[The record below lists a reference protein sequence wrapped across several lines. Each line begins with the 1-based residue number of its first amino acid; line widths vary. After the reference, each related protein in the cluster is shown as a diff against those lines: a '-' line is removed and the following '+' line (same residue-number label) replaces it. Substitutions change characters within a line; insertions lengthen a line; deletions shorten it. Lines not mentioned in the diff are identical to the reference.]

1 VRHAVILAGG
11 SGTRLWP
18 ASRRTRAKQ
27 LLPLAKGGESLLGA
41 TVRRARMVTHDVLI
55 VTALDQADATKAAV
69 LRDGEAGASGPV
81 TGLTGVLAGQPGI
94 EILAEPAPRNTALA
108 IGLAAV
114 HLAHRDPAAVLG
126 VLPADHHIADEPGLA
141 ATVERAFAV
150 AEHDQVICTIGI
162 RPTRPETGF
171 GYLEIDA
178 AITGGD
184 VAPVKAFVEK
194 PAVATAQAY
203 VAGGRHLWNAGMF
216 FARADKILDDIRRLL
231 PETAAV
237 LDAIADALAQSP
249 QAADAAAARLYPTA
263 PSISFDH
270 GVMEHTTGVVV
281 IPADLGWN
289 DVGSWAALRDVLGTD
304 AEGNT
309 VIGDAVVI
317 DAGNN
322 VIATEPGTVVAVIGV
337 NDLVV
342 VQSGDAVVVLP
353 RSRAQEV
360 RRVVDELAR
369 RGLDKYL

>member
-18 ASRRTRAKQ
+18 ASRRARAKQ
-27 LLPLAKGGESLLGA
+27 LLPLAKGGESLLAA
-41 TVRRARMVTHDVLI
+41 TVRRARTATQHVVI
-55 VTALDQADATKAAV
+55 VTARDQADATAAV
-69 LRDGEAGASGPV
+69 VPAV
-81 TGLTGVLAGQPGI
+81 

-126 VLPADHHIADEPGLA
+126 VLPADHHIADEAGLA
-141 ATVERAFAV
+141 ATVDRAFAV
-150 AEHDQVICTIGI
+150 AEADPVICTIGI

-171 GYLEIDA
+171 GYLEIDT
-178 AITGGD
+178 AIASGE

-194 PAVATAQAY
+194 PAVATAQAF

-216 FARADKILDDIRRLL
+216 FARADKILADIRALL
-231 PETAAV
+231 PDTAAV
-237 LDAIADALAQSP
+237 LDGIATALAESP
-249 QAADAAAARLYPTA
+249 AAAAEAAGRLYPSA

-270 GVMEHTTGVVV
+270 GVMERTAGVVV

-304 AEGNT
+304 PEGNT
-309 VIGDAVVI
+309 VIGEAVVL

-360 RRVVDELAR
+360 RRVVEELAR
-369 RGLDKYL
+369 RKLDKFL